1 MSERKQQ
8 ILQAAINI
16 IVEQGYGALTLR
28 ALARADGIKLGA
40 LQYHFKTKDD
50 MLRALVGYIADEYR
64 KIFEAMGADEDSVG
78 FKELVEMIGM
88 EPAEGILQT
97 DKLMPQLWAMGQV
110 EPLVADL
117 VDDIYDHYL
126 LFFEKKI
133 EAVGGESP
141 RAEAICIMSM
151 IEGTILFLS
160 EGKRWSAD
168 KDAVHETLF
177 GFINAKY
184 GENA

>member
-8 ILQAAINI
+8 ILKAAITI
-16 IVEQGYGALTLR
+16 IVEQGYGALTMR

-50 MLRALVGYIADEYR
+50 MLRALVGYIADDYK
-64 KIFEAMGADEDSVG
+64 KIFDTMDTDIDSIGINGLLGIVG
-78 FKELVEMIGM
+78 MD
-88 EPAEGILQT
+88 PAEGTLQL
-97 DKLMPQLWAMGQV
+97 DKLAPQLWAMGQV

-117 VDDIYDHYL
+117 IDDIYDHYL
-126 LFFEKKI
+126 RVLEKKI
-133 EAVGGESP
+133 EALGGESP

-151 IEGTILFLS
+151 MEGVTLFLG

-168 KDAVHETLF
+168 KEVVIETLLS
-177 GFINAKY
+177 FIRAKY
-184 GENA
+184 G